1 MRGAGGG
8 GVAGRPGR
16 GGGRRAPA
24 RPPPPR
30 AEHSRQGGAAGL
42 RCCPIALGAAFWS
55 RMPWDGPDVSQARLR
70 GFRFRFL
77 RCRSDESEGWVVGA
91 GRNSHPPQT
100 RPCRASRST
109 GTRSLTAIA
118 PTPPAP
124 ACNAVFV
131 VSPGSRGRRVHGF
144 QAAGPCPQHACER
157 NCKQFAPCAEIH
169 ETAGLHEA
177 PSWPPLLLLRSVGW
191 QTSVPA
197 STFRNGIN
205 MPSRR
210 VSA

>member
-1 MRGAGGG
+1 LRLGELALLDGSWSRPISSLTCTVHARSTAFRAGQPVCGAVLSRSVLRSGGG
-8 GVAGRPGR
+8 CPGMGQMYRRPGSASS
-16 GGGRRAPA
+16 G
-24 RPPPPR
+24 
-30 AEHSRQGGAAGL
+30 S
-42 RCCPIALGAAFWS
+42 
-55 RMPWDGPDVSQARLR
+55 V
-70 GFRFRFL
+70 RFL

-100 RPCRASRST
+100 RPRRASRST
-109 GTRSLTAIA
+109 GTRSLTAIV
-118 PTPPAP
+118 PTHPSP

-131 VSPGSRGRRVHGF
+131 VSPGSRGRRLHGF
-144 QAAGPCPQHACER
+144 QAAGPFPQHACER
-157 NCKQFAPCAEIH
+157 DCKQSAPSAEIH

-177 PSWPPLLLLRSVGW
+177 LGW